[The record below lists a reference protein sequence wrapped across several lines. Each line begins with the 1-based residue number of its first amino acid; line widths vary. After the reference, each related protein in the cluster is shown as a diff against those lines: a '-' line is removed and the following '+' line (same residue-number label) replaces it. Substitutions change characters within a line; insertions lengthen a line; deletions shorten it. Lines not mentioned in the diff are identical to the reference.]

1 MKNRKRYYRVFPW
14 LTACC
19 MAALLCGCGEDN
31 AADAGMAGTGNGQ
44 QQTAARVPLR
54 LQTVRTETGGTAGNG
69 VTRAGV
75 PSTTDLST
83 ATAVGFFMQD
93 PSTPA
98 TVLYTNRKGTFDT
111 GDSHWKPVSDQMI
124 WVDNRTSTL
133 AVYAPHNAAASYYS
147 KQLPLTSA
155 LYAADGSNDL
165 LAARFTTTNKGIV
178 AGVDVTLSHVYTRL
192 VFTFVKNSG
201 YSDELKLNKL
211 EMSGKDV
218 FSAGSYD
225 LFAQTYAAGTG
236 EPKKITATVNLTVPA
251 AATPVPVTAQADL
264 LLIPVREA
272 FTEDALFEVYST
284 DGKHMKVA
292 IPKSTFTAAQ
302 PFAPGKQYNFTV
314 KLSPAEMT
322 ITRVEVN
329 DWESGTTATEEVKF
343 DS

>member
-1 MKNRKRYYRVFPW
+1 MFPW

-19 MAALLCGCGEDN
+19 VAALLCGCGEDN

-44 QQTAARVPLR
+44 QQTAAHVPLSLR
-54 LQTVRTETGGTAGNG
+54 TVRTDTGGTAGSG
-69 VTRAGV
+69 ATRAGV
-75 PSTTDLST
+75 PSTTDLNT
-83 ATAVGFFMQD
+83 ATSVGFFMQN

-98 TVLYTNRKGTFDT
+98 TLLYTNRKGTFDT

-133 AVYAPHNAAASYYS
+133 AVYAPYSSATSYS
-147 KQLPLTSA
+147 VKQLPLTSA
-155 LYAADGSNDL
+155 LYATDGSNDL
-165 LAARFTTTNKGIV
+165 LAALFTATNASIA
-178 AGVDVTLSHVYTRL
+178 AGLDVTLSHVYTRL

-201 YSDELKLNKL
+201 YTSELKLDKL
-211 EMSGKDV
+211 ELSGKDI

-225 LFAQTYAAGTG
+225 LFAQTYAGGTD
-236 EPKKITATVNLTVPA
+236 EPKKITTTVDITVPA
-251 AATPVPVTAQADL
+251 ATTPVPVAAKADL
-264 LLIPVREA
+264 LLIPVNTV
-272 FTEDALFEVYST
+272 FSEDALLEVYSA

-322 ITRVEVN
+322 ITKVKVN

>member
-1 MKNRKRYYRVFPW
+1 MFPW

-19 MAALLCGCGEDN
+19 VAALLCGCGEDN
-31 AADAGMAGTGNGQ
+31 AADAGMVGTGNGQ
-44 QQTAARVPLR
+44 QQTAAHVPLSLR
-54 LQTVRTETGGTAGNG
+54 TVRTETGGTAGSG
-69 VTRAGV
+69 ATRAGV
-75 PSTTDLST
+75 PSTTDLNT
-83 ATAVGFFMQD
+83 ATSVGFFMQD
-93 PSTPA
+93 PSASA
-98 TVLYTNRKGTFDT
+98 TLLYANRKGAFDT
-111 GDSHWKPVSDQMI
+111 GDNHWKPVSDQMI

-133 AVYAPHNAAASYYS
+133 AVYAPFNAAASYND

-165 LAARFTTTNKGIV
+165 LTAWFTATNASIAAGL
-178 AGVDVTLSHVYTRL
+178 DVTLSHVYTRL

-201 YSDELKLNKL
+201 YTSELVLNKL
-211 EMSGKDV
+211 ELSGKDI

-236 EPKKITATVNLTVPA
+236 EPKKTTTAVNLTVPA
-251 AATPVPVTAQADL
+251 TANPVPATAKADL
-264 LLIPVREA
+264 LLIPIREA
-272 FTEDALFEVYST
+272 FTEDALLEVYST

-292 IPKSTFTAAQ
+292 IPQSTFTAAQ
-302 PFAPGKQYNFTV
+302 PFAAGKQYNFTV

-329 DWESGTTATEEVKF
+329 DWESGGTATEEVKF

>member
-165 LAARFTTTNKGIV
+165 LAARFTTTNKDIV

-251 AATPVPVTAQADL
+251 TATPVPATAKADL
-264 LLIPVREA
+264 LLIPVNNI
-272 FTEDALFEVYST
+272 FTEDALLEVYST

-292 IPKSTFTAAQ
+292 IPQSTFTMAQ

>member
-1 MKNRKRYYRVFPW
+1 MFPW

-98 TVLYTNRKGTFDT
+98 IVLYANRKGTFDT
-111 GDSHWKPVSDQMI
+111 GDGHWKPVSDQMI

-133 AVYAPHNAAASYYS
+133 AAYAPYNSATSYS
-147 KQLPLTSA
+147 SRQLPLTSA

-165 LAARFTTTNKGIV
+165 LAARFTATNASIA
-178 AGVDVTLSHVYTRL
+178 AGLDVTLSHVYTRL

-201 YSDELKLNKL
+201 YTSELKLNKL
-211 EMSGKDV
+211 ELSGKDI

-225 LFAQTYAAGTG
+225 LFAETYAAGTG

-251 AATPVPVTAQADL
+251 TATPVPATAKADL
-264 LLIPVREA
+264 LLIPVNNI
-272 FTEDALFEVYST
+272 FTEDALLEVYST

-292 IPKSTFTAAQ
+292 IPQSTFTMAQ